1 MTVAMRTCE
10 PIVEYLGRRKFNPR
24 AAAERLFQKPAN
36 DVDHA
41 VVAAVAP
48 RILEDVSKDRIE
60 AAVEKLVDPIKS
72 TAVSTVVE
80 TEHEKVFRLV
90 GEQKFE
96 EAAKLAAR
104 LINSGNG
111 ADFLVYGHTADYRR
125 TKLWFD
131 DMVKTSKRSVASM
144 VHAVTPELAQ
154 ILIVNND
161 GNRKVNAGAL
171 AVYMR
176 DIASDRWQLNGSSFA
191 LAKDGRNNDGQH
203 RAFAILLTG
212 RSIKSNIVFGLA
224 RETMTTVD
232 IGRKRTGADRLG
244 IAGVGDYIKKAAIAA
259 MAFEIYNGRQ
269 ATAAEAQDYFLENQ
283 EIIERASGLIGSNMR
298 GVGPSAAGCAAQHL
312 LRLGFDAEEIR
323 KFFVSVRSGEM
334 LSRNDPRMT
343 LHRAIFVGD
352 YKLKLSR
359 DNWFR
364 AIVHHFIAV
373 KEGRR
378 PTEVQFSKP
387 VPEIA

>member
-1 MTVAMRTCE
+1 MTIAMRASE
-10 PIVEYLGRRKFNPR
+10 PTIEYRRSRAFSPR
-24 AAAERLFQKPAN
+24 SAAERLFRKPAN
-36 DVDHA
+36 DTDYA
-41 VVAAVAP
+41 VVAAVGP
-48 RILEDVSKDRIE
+48 RILEDVSKDDAKATIE
-60 AAVEKLVDPIKS
+60 KMAATS
-72 TAVSTVVE
+72 TSVSSVAE

-96 EAAKLAAR
+96 EAAKTAVR
-104 LINSGNG
+104 LINSGNH
-111 ADFLVYGHTADYRR
+111 ADFLIYGHSADYRR
-125 TKLWFD
+125 AKLWFD

-144 VHAVTPELAQ
+144 VHTITPELAQ

-161 GNRKVNAGAL
+161 GNRRVNAGAL

-191 LAKDGRNNDGQH
+191 LSKDGRNNDGQH
-203 RAFAILLTG
+203 RAFGVLLTG

-269 ATAAEAQDYFLENQ
+269 ATAAEAQDYFLKNQ
-283 EIIERASGLIGSNMR
+283 ELIETAAGLVGTNMR
-298 GVGPSAAGCAAQHL
+298 GVGPSAVGCAAQHL
-312 LRLGFDAEEIR
+312 LRLGYDAEEIK
-323 KFFVSVRSGEM
+323 KFFVAVRSGEM

-364 AIVHHFIAV
+364 AIVHHFIAM

-387 VPEIA
+387 VPEAA

>member
-1 MTVAMRTCE
+1 MQIMSAR
-10 PIVEYLGRRKFNPR
+10 GREIPVVTKRR
-24 AAAERLFQKPAN
+24 YSDARQAAEALFKRRQPSA
-36 DVDHA
+36 
-41 VVAAVAP
+41 
-48 RILEDVSKDRIE
+48 RILEDVSKESIE
-60 AAVEKLVDPIKS
+60 AAVEAQVMPVAPHAPMVAS
-72 TAVSTVVE
+72 TSVSVVE

-90 GEQKFE
+90 GEAKFE
-96 EAAKLAAR
+96 EASRLAAK

-111 ADFLVYGHTADYRR
+111 ADFLIYGHSAGYRR
-125 TKLWFD
+125 EKLWFD
-131 DMVKTSKRSVASM
+131 DMVKTSKRSAASI
-144 VHAVTPELAQ
+144 VHNVTPELAQ

-161 GNRKVNAGAL
+161 GNRRVNAANL
-171 AVYMR
+171 CTIMR
-176 DIASDRWQLNGSSFA
+176 DIASDRWQLNGASLG

-203 RAFAILLTG
+203 RAYGVLLTG
-212 RSIKSNIVFGLA
+212 RSIKSAMVFGLS
-224 RETMTTVD
+224 RESMTTVD

-244 IAGVGDYIKKAAIAA
+244 IAGVGDYIKKAAIAG
-259 MAFEIYNGRQ
+259 MAFEIYNGRA
-269 ATAAEAQDYFLENQ
+269 ATAAEAQDYFHENQ
-283 EIIERASGLIGSNMR
+283 ELIERAAGLTGSNMR
-298 GVGPSAAGCAAQHL
+298 GVGPSAVGCAAQHL
-312 LRLGFDAEEIR
+312 LRLGYDADEIR

-364 AIVHHFIAV
+364 AIVHHFIAM

-387 VPEIA
+387 VPETN